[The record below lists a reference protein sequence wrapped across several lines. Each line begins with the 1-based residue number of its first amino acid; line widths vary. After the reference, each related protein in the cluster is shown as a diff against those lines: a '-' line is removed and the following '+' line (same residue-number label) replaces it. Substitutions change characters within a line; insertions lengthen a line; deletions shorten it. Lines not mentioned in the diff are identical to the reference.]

1 MAYQDRTRDPQ
12 IDPTDGAM
20 LERRSLSIAS
30 AAYTSDQSTD
40 SFYAGDC
47 GVLRASV
54 VCSARS
60 GTTPTCDIS
69 VMTCDTKDGT
79 YYSAGTFTQ
88 LTATGSQRKS
98 FAVDRWVR
106 FDIDVGGTTPSFTM
120 SFSGE
125 LV

>member
-1 MAYQDRTRDPQ
+1 MAYLERTRDPQ

-20 LERRSLSIAS
+20 LERRSLSVAS

-47 GVLRASV
+47 GVLRLSA

-60 GTTPTCDIS
+60 GTSPTMDVT

-79 YYSAGTFTQ
+79 YYPAGTFTQ
-88 LTATGSQRKS
+88 FTAAGSQRKS

-106 FDIDVGGTTPSFTM
+106 LDLDVGGTTPSFTM

-125 LV
+125 MV